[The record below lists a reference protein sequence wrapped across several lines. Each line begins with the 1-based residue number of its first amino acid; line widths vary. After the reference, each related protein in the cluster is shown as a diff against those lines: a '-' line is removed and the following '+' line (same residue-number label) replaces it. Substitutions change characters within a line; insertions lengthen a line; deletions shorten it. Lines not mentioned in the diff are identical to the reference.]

1 MWRILLI
8 AEREF
13 RAYATTASFWLAL
26 AMGPL
31 LMGVAALG
39 LGALH
44 REPAPRVVS
53 IEADK
58 PEAAAAVQGALE
70 DAASVQGRPFK
81 IGEGGTDLSI
91 SRGTVRIIGGEP
103 LNTLEAELVRR
114 DLYALGLAEKL
125 RARGVRVPPLP
136 RAPAPAP
143 APAPRPAPGQAFG
156 RFAPVFLLWLT
167 LVGALGMLLQSVVRE
182 RANRA
187 LEQLLAGARPPEI
200 VFGKLLGVGVVSLLV
215 LGSWL
220 AAAAAMALTPLA
232 ASSGL
237 LTAMGSPGAV
247 LYAGAIYLMAFL
259 MYGSALVCVG
269 AAAADLPSAQN
280 LSRPVFGLLLVI
292 FFVSLASA
300 MGVDTGAGWLVWAP
314 PFTPF
319 VLLLSPGALA
329 PWQEAVAWLLM
340 AATTAA
346 VTATASRVLMISPKP
361 LFSRTA

>member
-31 LMGVAALG
+31 LLGVAALG

-44 REPAPRVVS
+44 PREPAPRIVS
-53 IEADK
+53 IQADK
-58 PEAAAAVQGALE
+58 PQAAETVQGALQ
-70 DAASVQGRPFK
+70 DAASVQGRPLR
-81 IGEGGTDLSI
+81 IGSGGTEL
-91 SRGTVRIIGGEP
+91 TVERRVVRVVGGPP
-103 LNTLEAELVRR
+103 LNTLEAELIRR
-114 DLYALGLAEKL
+114 DLYALGMSEKL

-136 RAPAPAP
+136 RAPAPALP
-143 APAPRPAPGQAFG
+143 AKPAQPDAIG

-200 VFGKLLGVGVVSLLV
+200 VFGKLLGVGAISGLV
-215 LGSWL
+215 LATWMG
-220 AAAAAMALTPLA
+220 AASAMALTPLA
-232 ASSGL
+232 SSGGL
-237 LTAMGSPGAV
+237 LTGLGSPGAA

-300 MGVDTGAGWLVWAP
+300 IGIDTGIAWLVWAP

-319 VLLLSPGALA
+319 ILLLSPGSLA

-346 VTATASRVLMISPKP
+346 ITATASRVLMISPKP